1 MLEFARLRRKYI
13 KKEEKLM
20 LSYVFAIVVA
30 IVALFVVCI
39 NYNYIKKLPEGTTEM
54 SELAGTIR
62 SGANT
67 FLKTCVRLR
76 TSSMQ

>member
-30 IVALFVVCI
+30 IVVSMFNKETRITPKRLLEALA
-39 NYNYIKKLPEGTTEM
+39 
-54 SELAGTIR
+54 AGGQGMITVAAACGDR
-62 SGANT
+62 G
-67 FLKTCVRLR
+67 
-76 TSSMQ
+76 